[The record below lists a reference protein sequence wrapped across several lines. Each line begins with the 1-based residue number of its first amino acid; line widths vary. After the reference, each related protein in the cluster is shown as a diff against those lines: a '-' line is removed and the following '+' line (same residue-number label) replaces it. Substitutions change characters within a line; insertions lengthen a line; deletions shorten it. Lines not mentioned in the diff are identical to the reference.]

1 MPMALRSL
9 LDGPT
14 PPRVRADALSSTY
27 VVRRDDGTR
36 TVLVRR
42 RDGEEVELA
51 ASGRRGG
58 PPWSRLAQALL
69 ADALDDPAPRRLVSD
84 YARFLVTPRGPG
96 AHRRSDGARAW
107 LETWRPSILAIL
119 SSGR

>member
-14 PPRVRADALSSTY
+14 PPGVRADALSSTY
-27 VVRRDDGTR
+27 LVRRDDGTR

-69 ADALDDPAPRRLVSD
+69 ADALDGPAPRRLVSD
-84 YARFLVTPRGPG
+84 YARFLVTPRG
-96 AHRRSDGARAW
+96 RARTVEARELEQW
-107 LETWRPSILAIL
+107 LETWRPSILATL
-119 SSGR
+119 SSSR